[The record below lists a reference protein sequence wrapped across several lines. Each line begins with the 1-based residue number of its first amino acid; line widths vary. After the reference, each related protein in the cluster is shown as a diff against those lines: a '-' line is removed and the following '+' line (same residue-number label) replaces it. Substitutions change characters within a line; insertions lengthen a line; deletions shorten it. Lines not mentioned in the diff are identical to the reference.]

1 MISYTKCRNCKTVK
15 VKKIFDLGKLY
26 FTGKFPKKNSK
37 LGKGELG
44 LSFCNKCKLVQLN
57 KSYNT
62 SYLFSKD
69 YGYKTG
75 INFTM
80 RNHMQNVHDT
90 IIKKVRLNK
99 KDFILDIASNDG
111 TLLNLFNNN
120 LNKVGIDPILK
131 RYSKEYKNVNHKI
144 GDFFSYKS
152 LMKNKIKNKFKII
165 TALSVFYDLDD
176 PNLFLKDIEKIL
188 DENGICMIEHAD
200 LYSII
205 KLNMFDTI
213 CHEHVAYYSSKIM
226 MEMTNKNGLKV
237 FDLKKNDING
247 GSTQYFICKKDSKR
261 KINHKIIQKFLNEE
275 KKLGLDKEKTM
286 QNFYKRISKLKDDT
300 IQLVKKIKMQNK
312 TIIGYGAS
320 TKGNVLLQYYGLNK
334 KQIPLI
340 ADRNPYKFNRYTPGT
355 SIKIVSEKVARKLKP
370 DYFFV
375 LPWHFRREI
384 LKRENVL
391 IKKGTKFIF
400 PLPKL
405 RLN

>member
-15 VKKIFDLGKLY
+15 VKKIFNLGKLY
-26 FTGKFPKKNSK
+26 FTGKFPKKKSK

-44 LSFCNKCKLVQLN
+44 LSFCEKCSLVQLN
-57 KSYNT
+57 KSYN
-62 SYLFSKD
+62 SHYLFSED

-80 RNHMQNVHDT
+80 RNHMQNVHKSV
-90 IIKKVRLNK
+90 IKKVKLRK

-120 LNKVGIDPILK
+120 LNKVGVDPILQ
-131 RYSKEYKNVNHKI
+131 RYSKEYKNVKYKI
-144 GDFFSYKS
+144 SDFFSYGS
-152 LMKNKIKNKFKII
+152 LIKNKIKNKFKII

-188 DENGICMIEHAD
+188 DDDGICLIEHAD

-226 MEMTNKNGLKV
+226 IEMANKNNLRV
-237 FDLKKNDING
+237 FDLKKNSING
-247 GSTQYFICKKDSKR
+247 GSTQYLICKKYSER
-261 KINHKIIQKFLNEE
+261 KTNHKLIKRFLDKE
-275 KKLGLDKEKTM
+275 KKLGLDKKKTI
-286 QNFYKRISKLKDDT
+286 QNFYKTISKLKNDT
-300 IQLVKKIKMQNK
+300 IKIIEKIKNKNK

-334 KQIPLI
+334 NQIPLI
-340 ADRNPYKFNRYTPGT
+340 ADRNPYKFGRYTPGT
-355 SIKIVSEKVARKLKP
+355 LIKIVSEKTARKLNP

-375 LPWHFRREI
+375 LPWHFRKEI
-384 LKRENVL
+384 LKRESRL